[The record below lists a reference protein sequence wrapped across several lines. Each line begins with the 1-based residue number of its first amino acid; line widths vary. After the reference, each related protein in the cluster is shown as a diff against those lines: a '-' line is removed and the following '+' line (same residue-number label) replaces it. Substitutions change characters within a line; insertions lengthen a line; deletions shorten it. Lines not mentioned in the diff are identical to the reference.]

1 MKVSPMTRI
10 DTPMKASHIDG
21 PASPIILGLRHDRN
35 YLRRSCISQNSQRR
49 SQSHFFS
56 ASLFRQEPKDYTSV
70 ISKDDDS
77 SIAYT
82 GSIAESDDAAGSTT
96 VSKHNK
102 LDAQVYFR
110 SPYTV
115 AGATVDGF
123 IDLKCMVDGQVRIG
137 RICVELVGYEE
148 VNDRAKVNTEEATYN
163 HEFLHQVQKL
173 QDPSDPYPICDLM
186 NRANTDNEFWL
197 MEKGRVAL
205 PFSITLPADV
215 GSSFTDKAGSVKY
228 VVAANVE
235 FITNA
240 RVRTLCIQKQL
251 KVHQNL
257 NPLPEDLESL
267 QKTTIVER
275 ASGKVFMGGNGLLS
289 CEARIAK
296 AVWTAGTPISVTVR
310 VRNATSKKVSNV
322 KLALIRRI
330 KTFCLDKGP
339 SLSSYKNDESGVNN
353 LSPVSLIRQV
363 IAEASMSKESWW
375 NGIIRDSESEFMTD
389 ITIPSDEHTLRNRT
403 IVQISHVLQVTLST
417 SLTSEVSLELP
428 LVILHPVSL
437 EPPPQLFMQS
447 SLAARAPIGLS
458 ALTRLAAS
466 MTCDTSVQTGKEDTA
481 ELSASASSTATSP
494 MVASPR
500 SVENVDGKAK
510 GPATIVVDGNGE
522 PHFTDLSWA
531 ANAVNNAGNA
541 TAAR

>member
-1 MKVSPMTRI
+1 
-10 DTPMKASHIDG
+10 MKASHFDG
-21 PASPIILGLRHDRN
+21 PASPIILGLRHDCN
-35 YLRRSCISQNSQRR
+35 YLRKSCISQNTQRR
-49 SQSHFFS
+49 SHNNFFS
-56 ASLFRQEPKDYTSV
+56 SSLFKQEPKDYTSDL
-70 ISKDDDS
+70 SKDDD

-82 GSIAESDDAAGSTT
+82 GSIAESEDAAGSTT

-102 LDAQVYFR
+102 FDANVYFR
-110 SPYTV
+110 NPYTV

-148 VNDRAKVNTEEATYN
+148 VNDRAKINTEEATYT

-173 QDPSDPYPICDLM
+173 QDPCDPYPVCDLM
-186 NRANTDNEFWL
+186 NRSSTDNEFWL
-197 MEKGRVAL
+197 MEKGRAAL
-205 PFSITLPADV
+205 PFSITLPKDV
-215 GSSFTDKAGSVKY
+215 SSSFSDKAGSVRY

-240 RVRTLCIQKQL
+240 RVRTLCVQKQL

-267 QKTTIVER
+267 QKTGIVER
-275 ASGKVFMGGNGLLS
+275 VSGKVFMGGNGLLY

-296 AVWTAGTPISVTVR
+296 AVWTAGTPVSVSIR
-310 VRNATSKKVSNV
+310 IRNATSKKVSNV

-339 SLSSYKNDESGVNN
+339 SLSAYKSEESGINN

-363 IAEASMSKESWW
+363 IAETSLSRASWW
-375 NGIIRDSESEFMTD
+375 NGVLRDTESEFMTE
-389 ITIPSDEHTLRNRT
+389 ITIPSKEHTLRNRT
-403 IVQISHVLQVTLST
+403 IVQISHVLQVTLCT
-417 SLTSEVSLELP
+417 ALTSEVSMELP

-437 EPPPQLFMQS
+437 EPPPQLFSQPI
-447 SLAARAPIGLS
+447 LPARAPIGFG
-458 ALTRLAAS
+458 AMTRLAPS
-466 MTCDTSVQTGKEDTA
+466 MTCDTSVQAGKDEPVA
-481 ELSASASSTATSP
+481 LSATASSTATSP
-494 MVASPR
+494 SVASPM
-500 SVENVDGKAK
+500 SVEKMDGKIK
-510 GPATIVVDGNGE
+510 GPLKIAIDGNSE
-522 PHFTDLSWA
+522 PTFTDLGWA
-531 ANAVNNAGNA
+531 ANALNSAGNA